1 MSLAW
6 GRRCYILG
14 NFTGETVMREKEYVS
29 SRNNFNKD
37 LAKSQIHNFTI
48 VQWLVSIVVV
58 LASAVSLL
66 VAGFIGVWS
75 NVWWLSVIAAEFSV
89 MLIIGLIGG
98 PLNKADGSI
107 HTLGEEL
114 YQAGDWHENLRSL
127 YRKKWLNVV
136 PDIFALLPGLFLF
149 VCATILIVDKW
160 RHWFPVTYI
169 VIGNCALLLFA
180 IIMMPIT
187 CSHARDEVKKQVEM
201 NDKMKDGN
209 GSSLS

>member
-1 MSLAW
+1 MK
-6 GRRCYILG
+6 
-14 NFTGETVMREKEYVS
+14 EKEHVS
-29 SRNNFNKD
+29 PRGNLNKD

-48 VQWLVSIVVV
+48 IQWLVSIVVV

-66 VAGFIGVWS
+66 VAGFISVWS

-98 PLNKADGSI
+98 PLTKADVSI

-114 YQAGDWHENLRSL
+114 YQTGDWHENLRFL

-136 PDIFALLPGLFLF
+136 PDLFALVPGFFLF
-149 VCATILIVDKW
+149 VCANILIVDKW

-169 VIGNCALLLFA
+169 VIGNCVLLLSTI
-180 IIMMPIT
+180 IIMPIM
-187 CSHARDEVKKQVEM
+187 CDREHDEVKKQVEM
-201 NDKMKDGN
+201 NDRMKPIKEPVH
-209 GSSLS
+209 L